1 MMQIV
6 EVKERTER
14 LIRQLLQVW
23 ERSMRATHDFLP
35 EEAIGAIGQYVP
47 QALRGVEHLVIAKG
61 KNGRP
66 AAFMGIEGQTLAM
79 LFLAPEER
87 GKGMGKRLLQ
97 YGAAVYG
104 VDQLT
109 VKEQNPQAR
118 GFYEHLGFEVY
129 KRSEQG
135 EQGGPYPILY
145 LRRT

>member
-23 ERSMRATHDFLP
+23 ERSVRATHDFLP
-35 EEAIGAIGQYVP
+35 EEETGAIGQYVP

-79 LFLAPEER
+79 LLLAPEEK

-104 VDQLT
+104 VDRLT
-109 VKEQNPQAR
+109 VKEQNAQAG

-135 EQGGPYPILY
+135 EQGGPYPILH